1 MLHRA
6 KRNEKR
12 DTERVNALAP
22 PPVFDS
28 NNNTAS
34 TSTKRSRRLPR
45 THPSHLLTSEVVAV
59 VSAVTI
65 VTLGIWW
72 RHDGLTQLLRGG
84 SSSIISLGQVTG
96 LIAALGALFGI
107 TLASRPGLLE
117 RRYGHDSLL
126 HAHRWTAII
135 TVLAVVLHAVL
146 ATWAWSII
154 TDKGPADALAG
165 LLLYEPWMV
174 AALTSAVL
182 FVLIAL
188 TSWHF
193 IRNRLSYESWYFIH
207 LLAYLAVLLAFGH
220 QITLGSDFIG
230 DPLALWWWCGLAVV
244 VALIVV
250 ASRLSVIVTS
260 LRRHFYVAS
269 VTHDAE
275 KIGSLTLNGPGLG
288 QLRAT
293 AGQYFLL
300 RPLAKGL
307 WWQAHPFSLSA
318 APTTAGLRFTIKRLG
333 DDTRQIL
340 RIQPGTRVL
349 LEGPYGAFTADRAAG
364 MPVVLIAC
372 GVGIAP
378 IRSILED
385 CSPGQSPIVIV
396 RVHDDV
402 EFVHREEIEDLVKAK
417 GGTLHLLSGPRANFT
432 TADPFGSEN
441 LKAWIPDIGRRHAFV
456 CGPATLELAVC
467 KGLRAAGMKRSRV
480 HFERFDV

>member
-1 MLHRA
+1 MNVLIRTRA
-6 KRNEKR
+6 F
-12 DTERVNALAP
+12 DQGYDNAPEAAL
-22 PPVFDS
+22 
-28 NNNTAS
+28 
-34 TSTKRSRRLPR
+34 RSPRLSR
-45 THPSHLLTSEVVAV
+45 SHPSRIVTSEVVAV
-59 VSAVTI
+59 VSVVTI
-65 VTLGIWW
+65 ATLYIWW

-96 LIAALGALFGI
+96 LMAALGALFGI

-135 TVLAVVLHAVL
+135 TVSAVVLHAVL

-154 TDKGPADALAG
+154 TDKSPVDTLAG

-207 LLAYLAVLLAFGH
+207 LLAYLTVLLAFGH

-230 DPLALWWWCGLAVV
+230 DPLALWWWCGLAAVA
-244 VALIVV
+244 ALIVV
-250 ASRLSVIVTS
+250 TSRLAVIVKS
-260 LRRHFYVAS
+260 LQKRFYVAS
-269 VTHDAE
+269 VIKDSE
-275 KIGSLTLNGPGLG
+275 DISSITLNGPGMG

-293 AGQYFLL
+293 PGQYFLL

-340 RIQPGTRVL
+340 RIRPGTRVL

-385 CSPGQSPIVIV
+385 CSPGQCPIVIV

-417 GGTLHLLSGPRANFT
+417 GGSLHLLSGPRASFA
-432 TADPFGSEN
+432 TANPFGSEN

-467 KGLRAAGMKRSRV
+467 KGLRAAGMKRSHV